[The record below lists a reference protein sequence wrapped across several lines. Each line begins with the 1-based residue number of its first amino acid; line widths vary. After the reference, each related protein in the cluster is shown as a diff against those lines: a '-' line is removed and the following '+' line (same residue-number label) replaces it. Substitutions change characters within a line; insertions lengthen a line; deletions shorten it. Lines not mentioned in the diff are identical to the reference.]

1 MLSNSEVLILM
12 YHSIDTLKLEKL
24 KGLRVSPKNF
34 EKQLNY
40 LAKKGYKSY
49 TLSEIMK
56 QKNSLTQ
63 KSVVLTFD
71 DGYKDNLTKA
81 LPILKKYGFKATI
94 FVIINRFDN
103 DWSIH
108 RKTKNAGI
116 VDKIKKL
123 SDEDIKVL
131 LNSGL
136 IEIGAHTLNHKNFKK
151 LSKEEKE
158 KEIIE
163 SKKILKEKFGIE
175 CKTFS
180 YPFGIYSK
188 GDDELVQKAGFI
200 SAVTTENKK
209 ADLQK
214 DNVFLLPRIA
224 VKNSYLK
231 FIWKM
236 RNIV

>member
-1 MLSNSEVLILM
+1 MPSNSEVLILM

-56 QKNSLTQ
+56 QKNSLAQ

-163 SKKILKEKFGIE
+163 SKKILEEKFGIA

-188 GDDELVQKAGFI
+188 GDDELVQKADFI

-214 DNVFLLPRIA
+214 DNVFLLPRIT

-236 RNIV
+236 RKY